1 MEQFKSFDELA
12 VEQGGIIRPCVLS
25 EELINEYESYMIES
39 IRQSRMM
46 HEEAVR
52 TARDIWIN

>member
-12 VEQGGIIRPCVLS
+12 VEQGGIIRLCVLS
-25 EELINEYESYMIES
+25 EELINEYESYMTES

-46 HEEAVR
+46 HE
-52 TARDIWIN
+52 